1 MISNYCS
8 ISIVMATGMEDTQ
21 TDRYKEL
28 EVKTESRN
36 EEKKRIR
43 AQEKDDGAKKG
54 IPTRQRNTAKNQLK
68 ITNTE

>member
-36 EEKKRIR
+36 EEKK
-43 AQEKDDGAKKG
+43 G
-54 IPTRQRNTAKNQLK
+54 
-68 ITNTE
+68 